1 MTNRRIALLALV
13 PIAGLVFVI
22 ATVVVVLS
30 LPDDEATQ
38 SMALAPTA
46 TAATAVTMTPAP
58 TPTPPAIMFP
68 AAPPVDTSRAVAAGQ
83 TTLLE
88 VETGRVLRWE
98 NGENVQNAR
107 FSPDGRWLVYNQGW
121 IPGENDLI
129 NSRIYRIDLSA
140 PELRPQLIGIG
151 FNPSISSRGDIAFNR
166 QFDGQRA
173 HVYVARLDGS
183 VRRLNAVGATFTAPS
198 WSPDGRWLVFAS
210 GYIGEG
216 VDMPITL
223 VDTTTWSEHVV
234 DYIENCYCDTG
245 YSVRWTPD
253 SRTFASPQVHK
264 VISATSRAVAPVP
277 DASSWIKDNAVQEVA
292 PAGPIL
298 RQVVTV
304 RATPQDRVP
313 ISDVSI
319 HDPATNTE
327 VLLLTGVVGNC
338 LRWSPEFRWL
348 VADDFCDTI

>member
-1 MTNRRIALLALV
+1 MTNRNIALMALV
-13 PIAGLVFVI
+13 PIAGLVFII
-22 ATVVVVLS
+22 ASVVVVLS
-30 LPDDEATQ
+30 LPDDEAPPPV
-38 SMALAPTA
+38 ALAPSA
-46 TAATAVTMTPAP
+46 TAAPASTLTPSPTA
-58 TPTPPAIMFP
+58 TPPPVVFTP
-68 AAPPVDTSRAVAAGQ
+68 VPPVDISRAVAAGQ

-121 IPGENDLI
+121 IPSENDLI
-129 NSRIYRIDLSA
+129 NSRIYRINLAAD
-140 PELRPQLIGIG
+140 ELTPQLIGVG

-173 HVYVARLDGS
+173 YVYVARLDGS
-183 VRRLNAVGATFTAPS
+183 VRRLNGIGATFTAPS

-216 VDMPITL
+216 IDMPITL
-223 VDTTTWSEHVV
+223 VDTSAWTERIV
-234 DYIENCYCDTG
+234 DHIQNCYCDTG

-253 SRTFASPQVHK
+253 SRAFASPQVQK

-277 DASSWIKDNAVQEVA
+277 DASSWIKKNAVQEGS
-292 PAGPIL
+292 PAGPNL
-298 RQVVTV
+298 RQVVTI

-313 ISDVSI
+313 ISDVLI
-319 HDPATNTE
+319 HDPAINTE

-338 LRWSPEFRWL
+338 LRWSPDHLWL
-348 VADDFCDTI
+348 IADDFCDTI